1 MEEIIDLIAT
11 DSAASEVTSKLKDV
25 LFAKAAERIENQRPA
40 IANSVFGDNELE
52 DEVTTEPETAED
64 E

>member
-11 DSAASEVTSKLKDV
+11 DSAASEVTSKLKDA
-25 LFAKAAERIENQRPA
+25 LFAKAAQKIESQRPA
-40 IANSVFGDNELE
+40 IADSVFGDSEVE
-52 DEVTTEPETAED
+52 DEMTTEPEFSED